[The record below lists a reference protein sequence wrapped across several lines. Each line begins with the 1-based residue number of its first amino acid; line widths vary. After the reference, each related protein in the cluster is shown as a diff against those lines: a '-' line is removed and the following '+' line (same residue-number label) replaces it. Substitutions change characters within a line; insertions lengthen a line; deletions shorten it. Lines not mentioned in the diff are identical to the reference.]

1 MKWKYRWLFGADS
14 RSHLFVGITRL
25 ALVVPGYSQVRQ
37 TVSEIGEVGSPARV
51 PFAIMLCC
59 VAACI
64 MVFALAVRDISVE
77 VGHSQLAAYFIG
89 FMALPAAGIGIF
101 AYPHPLHNVFG
112 ISELISYQAPLFLV
126 LTWRRDPRARP
137 LVWLSWIL
145 YLVIY
150 AAIALNLSSL
160 DRQGPVWTYVKPAYG
175 WRKEQSLLLGLAG
188 APWSVC
194 CCFGAGARPNQHISH
209 ICRNLETQAKAAA
222 KSQVSQTRKS
232 LHLEKLRPFLVR

>member
-1 MKWKYRWLFGADS
+1 MKWKYRLLFGPLAGAIF
-14 RSHLFVGITRL
+14 FVGITGL
-25 ALVVPGYSQVRQ
+25 ALLVPGYSQVRQ

-77 VGHSQLAAYFIG
+77 GGHSQLAAYFIG

-112 ISELISYQAPLFLV
+112 ISELISYQAPLILA

-137 LVWLSWIL
+137 LVPLSWIL
-145 YLVIY
+145 YVVIC

-160 DRQGPVWTYVKPAYG
+160 DRQGPVWAYVSPAYG
-175 WRKEQSLLLGLAG
+175 LVQRALFATWFGWCAVVGLLLFQEK
-188 APWSVC
+188 WQ
-194 CCFGAGARPNQHISH
+194 RPSGFDSSPSN
-209 ICRNLETQAKAAA
+209 
-222 KSQVSQTRKS
+222 
-232 LHLEKLRPFLVR
+232 

>member
-1 MKWKYRWLFGADS
+1 MKWKYRLLFGPLAGAIF
-14 RSHLFVGITRL
+14 FVGITGL
-25 ALVVPGYSQVRQ
+25 ALLVPGYSQVRQ

-77 VGHSQLAAYFIG
+77 VGHSQLAAYFTG

-112 ISELISYQAPLFLV
+112 ISELISYQAPLILA

-137 LVWLSWIL
+137 LVSLSWIL
-145 YLVIY
+145 YVVIC

-160 DRQGPVWTYVKPAYG
+160 DRQGPVWAYVKPAYG
-175 WRKEQSLLLGLAG
+175 LVQRALFATWFGWCAVVGVLL
-188 APWSVC
+188 
-194 CCFGAGARPNQHISH
+194 FR
-209 ICRNLETQAKAAA
+209 RTRQA
-222 KSQVSQTRKS
+222 
-232 LHLEKLRPFLVR
+232 